1 MVLCKLALFIGVP
14 LEEVELYEQS
24 LVQML
29 TNDVK
34 SEEDPDARRRNMNT
48 KIKRYTLI
56 ALASVGGGV
65 ILGMN
70 IFYIIFF
77 SFTNFYSKICMVKLT

>member
-77 SFTNFYSKICMVKLT
+77 LSQIFIQKYAWLN